1 MSADT
6 TIKETIVLVHGLW
19 MRGWVMAWL
28 GWRLRRCGYQTVAFS
43 YPSVRGTLSQN
54 ALRLSR
60 FVAGLDVPRVHFM
73 GHSLGGLVLLQM
85 LATHPDPRIGRVV
98 LAGCPYRASYA
109 ARKLA
114 RSGLGRRLIGR
125 SVLQWLDQPAPAST
139 DRYEM
144 GVIAGCKPLGAGRLI
159 GGVPQPNDGVVVVEE
174 TALPGASDQIM
185 LDVCHSGMLLS
196 DQVAHQACAFLRH
209 GYFLHDLE
217 AK

>member
-1 MSADT
+1 MSADKA
-6 TIKETIVLVHGLW
+6 IQETVVLVHGLW

-28 GWRLRRCGYQTVAFS
+28 GWQLRRCGFRTVVFS

-54 ALRLSR
+54 ALRLSH
-60 FVAGLDVPRVHFM
+60 FVAGLDAPRIHFM

-85 LATHPDPRIGRVV
+85 LATHPDPRTGRVV
-98 LAGCPYRASYA
+98 LVGCPYRASFA
-109 ARKLA
+109 ASKLA
-114 RSGLGRRLIGR
+114 RKALGRCLIGR
-125 SVLQWLDQPAPAST
+125 SVQQWLGQPAPECAE
-139 DRYEM
+139 RYEV

-185 LDVCHSGMLLS
+185 LNVCHSGMLIS
-196 DQVAHQACAFLRH
+196 DQVARQACAFLRH
-209 GYFLHDLE
+209 GHFLHDME